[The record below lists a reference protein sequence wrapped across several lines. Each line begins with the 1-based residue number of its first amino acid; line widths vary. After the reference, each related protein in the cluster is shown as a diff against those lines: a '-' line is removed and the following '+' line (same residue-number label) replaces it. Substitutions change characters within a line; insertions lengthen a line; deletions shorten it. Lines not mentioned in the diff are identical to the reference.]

1 MSTDYV
7 SLKPIQMVDLF
18 DDRMERFDIREEQSK
33 DFSHESRLLTDGF
46 NFVWVYGKESIVQG
60 FTRYAFNNP
69 AFIFE
74 CICKVFDTN
83 IVSEYEPEF
92 WGCESQEEMDAMFE
106 AAHRKDKEQ
115 FYGELVKF
123 IAGQPCDIQPGTI
136 GMEQAEIA
144 KKLVAQNPALALAEN
159 RDALLA
165 QIDDIYKLVDPP
177 IVVKFDESGLDA
189 LDGRLQTLEEK
200 LPGLTLEVKQTLR
213 TYWIKA

>member
-1 MSTDYV
+1 MA
-7 SLKPIQMVDLF
+7 DLF
-18 DDRMERFDIREEQSK
+18 DSRMERFDIREEQSK
-33 DFSHESRLLTDGF
+33 DSSPESRLLTDGV
-46 NFVWVYGKESIVQG
+46 NFVWVYGKEGIVDG
-60 FTRYAFNNP
+60 FRRYFPKGNP

-83 IVSEYEPEF
+83 IVSEYEPEY

-106 AAHRKDKEQ
+106 AAHRKDNEQ
-115 FYGELVKF
+115 FYGELIKF
-123 IAGQPCDIQPGTI
+123 IDGQPCDIQPGTI
-136 GMEQAEIA
+136 GGEQAEIA

-213 TYWIKA
+213 TYLDKSINPEDWIW